1 MGTFSRGLT
10 DLAFSIEGVKQSLA
24 NIRKRYDFLQKNGEM
39 MLLPKFQKEFDL
51 LDKNVTQMKD
61 NINKLN
67 EIYDTISWECGGYAF

>member
-1 MGTFSRGLT
+1 
-10 DLAFSIEGVKQSLA
+10 
-24 NIRKRYDFLQKNGEM
+24 